1 MSNPLHPDATR
12 AAAHPPAASAE
23 AMDPPE
29 AMEAREAELDTT
41 QARGPF
47 RAFRKAY
54 RKARDWHCSRGR
66 AAVVAL
72 RFALTGDSGR
82 FRSHGGW
89 MVSRIY
95 KPR

>member
-1 MSNPLHPDATR
+1 MSNHLHPDATR
-12 AAAHPPAASAE
+12 AAPNPPAASAD
-23 AMDPPE
+23 ALDP
-29 AMEAREAELDTT
+29 ADAGLDTT
-41 QARGPF
+41 QARGQF

-66 AAVVAL
+66 AAVVAV

-95 KPR
+95 RPR

>member
-1 MSNPLHPDATR
+1 MSNPLHPDAPR
-12 AAAHPPAASAE
+12 AAAHPPAAPAE

-29 AMEAREAELDTT
+29 AGLDTT
-41 QARGPF
+41 QPRGPF

-54 RKARDWHCSRGR
+54 GKARDWHCSRGR
-66 AAVVAL
+66 ATVVAL

>member
-1 MSNPLHPDATR
+1 MSHHLHPDATR
-12 AAAHPPAASAE
+12 AAANPPAASAD
-23 AMDPPE
+23 ALDP
-29 AMEAREAELDTT
+29 ADAELDTT
-41 QARGPF
+41 QARVPF

-95 KPR
+95 RPR

>member
-1 MSNPLHPDATR
+1 MSNHLHPDATR
-12 AAAHPPAASAE
+12 PAAHPPSAPAE

-29 AMEAREAELDTT
+29 GELDTT

-54 RKARDWHCSRGR
+54 GKARDWHCSRGR
-66 AAVVAL
+66 ATVVAL

>member
-1 MSNPLHPDATR
+1 MSNPLHPDAPR
-12 AAAHPPAASAE
+12 AAAHPPEASAD
-23 AMDPPE
+23 ALNPAD
-29 AMEAREAELDTT
+29 AERDAT
-41 QARGPF
+41 QARGPV

-54 RKARDWHCSRGR
+54 RNARDWHCSRGR
-66 AAVVAL
+66 AAVIAV

-95 KPR
+95 TPR

>member
-1 MSNPLHPDATR
+1 MSYPLHPDPR
-12 AAAHPPAASAE
+12 PLGEPDDPAAAEEQATGH
-23 AMDPPE
+23 
-29 AMEAREAELDTT
+29 
-41 QARGPF
+41 ARGPL
-47 RAFRKAY
+47 RAFLKAY

-66 AAVVAL
+66 ALIVAL

-95 KPR
+95 TPR

>member
-1 MSNPLHPDATR
+1 MSDHLPPDASRT
-12 AAAHPPAASAE
+12 AAPSPAAPAD
-23 AMDPPE
+23 AMDLHD
-29 AMEAREAELDTT
+29 AELDIT

-54 RKARDWHCSRGR
+54 GKARDWHCSRGR

>member
-1 MSNPLHPDATR
+1 MSNHLHPDPTS
-12 AAAHPPAASAE
+12 AAAEPLAASTDA
-23 AMDPPE
+23 AD
-29 AMEAREAELDTT
+29 AHDAVLDTA

-54 RKARDWHCSRGR
+54 GKARDWHCSR
-66 AAVVAL
+66 ACATVVAL

>member
-1 MSNPLHPDATR
+1 MSNHLHPDAR
-12 AAAHPPAASAE
+12 AAGAPDNAATDE
-23 AMDPPE
+23 G
-29 AMEAREAELDTT
+29 AELATD
-41 QARGPF
+41 ASRGPL
-47 RAFRKAY
+47 RAFSKAY
-54 RKARDWHCSRGR
+54 RKARDWHCSPGR
-66 AAVVAL
+66 AWIVAL